1 MSHAIGAPW
10 SPFDPPLDRPV
21 TILVVDDDARVI
33 ELLEIA
39 FGAHG
44 WRVVRATDGEQALR
58 LVSTEHPDLVVLDV
72 RLPRRSGFDVCE
84 ALRRDPAT
92 ADMPVIMVSAM
103 AETDAR
109 VQGLAR
115 GADDY
120 LSKPFSP
127 KELVARIRRMLA
139 RSREARE
146 ARRLGIEAEIEL
158 ARARDEAQRHHQEQ
172 LHAQRVRELAGATA
186 RELSRRGD
194 RDELLGSFL
203 AAVDAPLRTG
213 LAVVLLPGEDA
224 RRLEPAAARGVGP
237 ERLRGVSLARDGELV
252 RLVDG
257 LGRVVRVAELER
269 LSELRAELP
278 ALAAAGVSLLAPVR
292 GSEGLEAMLALDD
305 KRDGS
310 DLTRAECELLL
321 ALLGELAASL
331 VQQRRLETQAGAI
344 ERLLVALADRAE
356 PVGGVARAEAAAWIG
371 CVAREH
377 LGGWRVA
384 ARVSAAI
391 RLGPWAAGGADRGA
405 LSEAATRDV
414 TGRVGRLA
422 ALVGGSS
429 DADPEAVRLVRVGW
443 EWAAARAAD
452 RDTAAAL
459 EQALAGAGLEDALVS
474 ALRAAAPARGGAA
487 A

>member
-58 LVSTEHPDLVVLDV
+58 LVTSERPDLVVLDV

-84 ALRRDPAT
+84 ALRRDPT
-92 ADMPVIMVSAM
+92 TSDLPVIMVSAV

-120 LSKPFSP
+120 LAKPFSP

-158 ARARDEAQRHHQEQ
+158 TRAREETQRHQQE
-172 LHAQRVRELAGATA
+172 LRHARHVRDLAAATA
-186 RELSRRGD
+186 RELSRHGD
-194 RDELLGSFL
+194 RDEMLGAFL
-203 AAVDAPLRTG
+203 ATLDTHLRTG
-213 LAVVLLPGEDA
+213 LAVVLAPGPDP
-224 RRLEPAAARGVGP
+224 RRLEPAASRGAGS
-237 ERLRGVSLARDGELV
+237 ERLRGLTLARDGELA
-252 RLVDG
+252 RLADG

-278 ALAAAGVSLLAPVR
+278 ALAASGCSLLAPAR
-292 GSEGLEAMLALDD
+292 GPEGLEALLAFDD

-310 DLTRAECELLL
+310 DLTRPESERLL
-321 ALLGELAASL
+321 ALLGVLATAL
-331 VQQRRLETQAGAI
+331 DRQRRLDAQAEAIETLLVRLADQADPAGA
-344 ERLLVALADRAE
+344 
-356 PVGGVARAEAAAWIG
+356 VARAEAAAWIAD
-371 CVAREH
+371 VAP
-377 LGGWRVA
+377 GQFDSWRVA
-384 ARVSAAI
+384 TRVSAAI
-391 RLGPWAAGGADRGA
+391 RLGAWAAEAGRDAMAD
-405 LSEAATRDV
+405 ATSRDR
-414 TGRVGRLA
+414 TGRIARIGLLIR
-422 ALVGGSS
+422 GG
-429 DADPEAVRLVRVGW
+429 DEADPTAVALVRVGW
-443 EWAAARAAD
+443 SWAAARAAG
-452 RDTAAAL
+452 RDTREAL
-459 EQALAGAGLEDALVS
+459 EHALEGAGLEDAPTA
-474 ALRAAAPARGGAA
+474 ALRAAAPGPKERPV
-487 A
+487 